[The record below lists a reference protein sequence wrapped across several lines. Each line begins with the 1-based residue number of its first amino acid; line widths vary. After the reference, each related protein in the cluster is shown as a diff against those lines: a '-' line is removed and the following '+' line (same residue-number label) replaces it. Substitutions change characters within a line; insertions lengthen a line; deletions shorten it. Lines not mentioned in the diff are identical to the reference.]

1 MLPERKKVLNLFGSQ
16 SYEKYHKGHGFST
29 FILPGPRP
37 IVWERCGTPTVG
49 KEDLGQGA
57 LGKIQGAYCQ
67 NVNPGPAWFAYSY
80 LYRAVIGNT
89 RVLRRRE
96 EAECQWKR
104 DFAFQRPAGKVDPAL
119 VGEGGVSP
127 GTHTFC
133 KRTAHP
139 CMPFLAK

>member
-1 MLPERKKVLNLFGSQ
+1 LLPERKKVLNLFGSQ

-37 IVWERCGTPTVG
+37 IVWERCGTPMVG

-57 LGKIQGAYCQ
+57 LGKIYGAYCQ
-67 NVNPGPAWFAYSY
+67 NVNPGPAWFAYSC
-80 LYRAVIGNT
+80 LYRAVIANT
-89 RVLRRRE
+89 RVSRRRE

-104 DFAFQRPAGKVDPAL
+104 NFAFQRPAGKVHPAL

-127 GTHTFC
+127 GMHTFC

>member
-1 MLPERKKVLNLFGSQ
+1 MLPGDASEKIRQ
-16 SYEKYHKGHGFST
+16 SPM
-29 FILPGPRP
+29 ILVMFMM
-37 IVWERCGTPTVG
+37 ICFKLLYTSKVG

-57 LGKIQGAYCQ
+57 LGKIYGAYCQ

-80 LYRAVIGNT
+80 LYRAVIANT
-89 RVLRRRE
+89 RVSRRRW

-104 DFAFQRPAGKVDPAL
+104 DFAFQRSAGKVHPAL

-127 GTHTFC
+127 GMHTFC

>member
-1 MLPERKKVLNLFGSQ
+1 M
-16 SYEKYHKGHGFST
+16 
-29 FILPGPRP
+29 ILVMFMM
-37 IVWERCGTPTVG
+37 ICFKLLYTSKVG

-57 LGKIQGAYCQ
+57 LGKIYGAYCQ
-67 NVNPGPAWFAYSY
+67 NVNPGPAWFAYSC
-80 LYRAVIGNT
+80 LYRAVIANT
-89 RVLRRRE
+89 RVSRRRE

-104 DFAFQRPAGKVDPAL
+104 NFAFQRPAGKVHPAL

-127 GTHTFC
+127 GMHTFC

>member
-1 MLPERKKVLNLFGSQ
+1 MLPGDASEKIRQ
-16 SYEKYHKGHGFST
+16 SPM
-29 FILPGPRP
+29 ILVMFMM
-37 IVWERCGTPTVG
+37 ICFKLLYTSKVG

-57 LGKIQGAYCQ
+57 LGKIYGAYCQ
-67 NVNPGPAWFAYSY
+67 NVNPGPAWFAYSC
-80 LYRAVIGNT
+80 LYRAVIANT
-89 RVLRRRE
+89 RVSRRRE

-104 DFAFQRPAGKVDPAL
+104 NFAFQGPTGKVHPAL

-127 GTHTFC
+127 GMHTFC

>member
-1 MLPERKKVLNLFGSQ
+1 MLPGDASEKIRQ
-16 SYEKYHKGHGFST
+16 SPM
-29 FILPGPRP
+29 ILVMFMM
-37 IVWERCGTPTVG
+37 ICFKLLYTSKVG

-57 LGKIQGAYCQ
+57 LGKIYGAYCQ
-67 NVNPGPAWFAYSY
+67 NVNPGPAWFAYSC
-80 LYRAVIGNT
+80 LYRAVIANT
-89 RVLRRRE
+89 RVSRHRE

-104 DFAFQRPAGKVDPAL
+104 DSAFQRPAGKVHPAL

>member
-1 MLPERKKVLNLFGSQ
+1 MLPGDASEKIRQ
-16 SYEKYHKGHGFST
+16 SPMILVM
-29 FILPGPRP
+29 FIMICFKLLY
-37 IVWERCGTPTVG
+37 TSKVG
-49 KEDLGQGA
+49 KEDFRQGA
-57 LGKIQGAYCQ
+57 LGKIYGAYCQ

-80 LYRAVIGNT
+80 LYRAVIANT
-89 RVLRRRE
+89 RVSRRRE

-104 DFAFQRPAGKVDPAL
+104 NFAFQRPAGKVHPAL

>member
-1 MLPERKKVLNLFGSQ
+1 MLPGDASEKIRQ
-16 SYEKYHKGHGFST
+16 SPM
-29 FILPGPRP
+29 ILVMFMM
-37 IVWERCGTPTVG
+37 ICFKLLYTSKVG

-57 LGKIQGAYCQ
+57 LGKIYGAYCQ
-67 NVNPGPAWFAYSY
+67 NVNPGPAWFAYSC
-80 LYRAVIGNT
+80 LYRAVIANT
-89 RVLRRRE
+89 RVSRRRE

-104 DFAFQRPAGKVDPAL
+104 DSAFQRPAGKVHPAL
-119 VGEGGVSP
+119 VGEGGVSL

>member
-1 MLPERKKVLNLFGSQ
+1 MLPGDASEKIRQ
-16 SYEKYHKGHGFST
+16 SPM
-29 FILPGPRP
+29 ILVMFMM
-37 IVWERCGTPTVG
+37 ICFKLLYTSKVG

-57 LGKIQGAYCQ
+57 LGKIYGAYCQ
-67 NVNPGPAWFAYSY
+67 NVNPGPAWFAYSC
-80 LYRAVIGNT
+80 LYRAVIANT
-89 RVLRRRE
+89 RVSRRRE

-104 DFAFQRPAGKVDPAL
+104 AFAFQRSAGKVHPAL

>member
-1 MLPERKKVLNLFGSQ
+1 MLPGDASEKIRQ
-16 SYEKYHKGHGFST
+16 SPM
-29 FILPGPRP
+29 ILVMFMM
-37 IVWERCGTPTVG
+37 ICFKLLYTSKVG
-49 KEDLGQGA
+49 KEDFRQGA
-57 LGKIQGAYCQ
+57 LGKIYGAYCQ
-67 NVNPGPAWFAYSY
+67 NVNPGPAWFAYSC
-80 LYRAVIGNT
+80 LYRAVIANT
-89 RVLRRRE
+89 RVSCRRE

-104 DFAFQRPAGKVDPAL
+104 DFAFQRPAGKVHPAL